1 MPIRIYDIAKKHG
14 IKPAEVIK
22 TIYENNLSFG
32 KFDLKA
38 SSSIDKVTAES
49 LEKHLPKPPEV
60 VVPHPAGETKTPEQE
75 PTESVVEAPAGSGI
89 TTDKTEAERTA
100 PIVEEPPTEIITQ
113 EPQTTEAGAISEPV
127 QEPVSTTGETLLIK
141 PVEQLVVPPLETSA
155 EAGESVII
163 SPNEQQ
169 IKPEPSIGEPENKTD
184 NEPIQISSETQILE
198 EPAVVNEPKI
208 QEPAQNESAVIEPPA
223 AESKEETA
231 ITESATEPVQIQP
244 PRIEVGAKIGSIDLS
259 KFAKSRPQP
268 PPKKQQQKSG
278 QQARQQQP
286 AKPNQQTKQ
295 LQQAKPQLTQKQQK
309 FAPKLTVQQQSQ
321 FKKGKEQQKTQQP
334 FQPGKPKDTKPSKF
348 VPQPPKAPVL
358 SPNAPVVSIKPPII
372 VRDLANALGKKS
384 FQVIAE
390 LLKRR
395 VLAQVNDFI
404 PENIAKDVAATFGI
418 NLVIEKRG
426 AKPEPHPGIDKDRE
440 KDKIKSEDQS
450 KLKPRPPVVTIMGH
464 VDHGKTTLLDAIR
477 QSNVAASESG
487 GITQHIGAYTIEIP
501 HPDDKKK
508 KKQITFIDTPGH
520 AAFSAMRARGANVT
534 DIVVL
539 VVAADDGVMPQ
550 TIEALNHAKA
560 AKVPIVVAVN
570 KCDHPSANPSRIREQ
585 LSKEGL
591 TPEEWG
597 GDTIFVDVSAL
608 KKQGIDKLLEMIVL
622 RADVM
627 DLKANPD
634 CPASGNVIESALEP
648 GGPTATLLIKR
659 GTLRVGDFIVC
670 GQYYGK
676 VRALINDKNERLKE
690 AKPSHAVKVLGLN
703 GVPEAGISFE
713 VVDSIDKARDIAE
726 KQIEA
731 AKLYGQTSPIKKT
744 TLESLLQSIETSKA
758 KILKV
763 VIKAD
768 TQGSVEAI
776 TKALKDIKSDKVSL
790 EIIHSGVGAVSES
803 DVMLASASKGIII
816 GFHTKLEHGVSDI
829 AKKEGVQIKL
839 YSIIYELIDE
849 VKLAMAGLLE
859 PVVKEVNL
867 GRADVKKVF
876 ELSKGGKIA
885 GCMVVDGSLSRGA
898 KVRVYRG
905 KELVYEGIISSLRHF
920 HDEVNECRAGME
932 CGVRIEGFNDFNV
945 GDTLQCY
952 KLEKT
957 LQSID

>member
-32 KFDLKA
+32 KLDLKA

-49 LEKHLPKPPEV
+49 LEKHLPQLPEV
-60 VVPHPAGETKTPEQE
+60 VVPQE
-75 PTESVVEAPAGSGI
+75 PAVSTPASKTNAAEPVAEVTTESETTIAKVVSEVSTPTEEPSIANITKELQVSETGSISEPISESTLTKGEASVIQPVDSLVIPPVISTATDWKK
-89 TTDKTEAERTA
+89 TTDISSDKQQVQTK
-100 PIVEEPPTEIITQ
+100 PIVEET
-113 EPQTTEAGAISEPV
+113 
-127 QEPVSTTGETLLIK
+127 
-141 PVEQLVVPPLETSA
+141 
-155 EAGESVII
+155 
-163 SPNEQQ
+163 
-169 IKPEPSIGEPENKTD
+169 ENKTD
-184 NEPIQISSETQILE
+184 KESLQVTEETETLERSVVDNERKIEETTENESIIII
-198 EPAVVNEPKI
+198 EPDSNEPK
-208 QEPAQNESAVIEPPA
+208 
-223 AESKEETA
+223 EETT
-231 ITESATEPVQIQP
+231 ITDSEAQAVQLQP
-244 PRIEVGAKIGSIDLS
+244 TKIEVGAKIGSIDLS
-259 KFAKSRPQP
+259 KFTKSRPQP
-268 PPKKQQQKSG
+268 PPKKQQKKPN
-278 QQARQQQP
+278 QQAKKQQQ

-295 LQQAKPQLTQKQQK
+295 QQLAKQQPAQKPQK
-309 FAPKLTVQQQSQ
+309 FAPKTAQPLSQ
-321 FKKGKEQQKTQQP
+321 VKKGKEQQKPQQV
-334 FQPGKPKDTKPSKF
+334 FQHGKPKDIKPSKF
-348 VPQPPKAPVL
+348 TPQPPKAPVL
-358 SPNAPVVSIKPPII
+358 AANAPVVSIKPPIV
-372 VRDLANALGKKS
+372 VRDLATVLGKKA

-426 AKPEPHPGIDKDRE
+426 TKIEQLPVIDKN
-440 KDKIKSEDQS
+440 KDKSGTEDPS

-508 KKQITFIDTPGH
+508 MKQITFIDTPGH

-570 KCDHPSANPSRIREQ
+570 KCDHPSANPNRIREQ
-585 LSKEGL
+585 LSKLGL
-591 TPEEWG
+591 TPEDWG

-634 CPASGNVIESALEP
+634 CPAFGNVIESALEP

-676 VRALINDKNERLKE
+676 VKALINDKNERLKE
-690 AKPSHAVKVLGLN
+690 AKPSYAVKVLGLN

-713 VVDSIDKARDIAE
+713 VVDSIDKAREIAE
-726 KQIEA
+726 KQIES
-731 AKLYGQTSPIKKT
+731 AKQNGQTLPIKKI

-763 VIKAD
+763 VVKAD
-768 TQGSVEAI
+768 MQGSVEAI

-876 ELSKGGKIA
+876 ELSKGGKVA
-885 GCMVVDGSLSRGA
+885 GCMVVDGSLIRGA

-920 HDEVNECRAGME
+920 QDEVNETRAGME

-945 GDTLQCY
+945 GDTLHCY